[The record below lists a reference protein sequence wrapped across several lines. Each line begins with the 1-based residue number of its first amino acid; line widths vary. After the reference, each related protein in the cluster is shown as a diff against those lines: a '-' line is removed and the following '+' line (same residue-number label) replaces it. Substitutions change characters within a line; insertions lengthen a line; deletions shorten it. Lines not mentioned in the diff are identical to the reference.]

1 MKAVVIHDKGGPE
14 QLVLADM
21 PDPVPGPG
29 EVVIDV
35 AYAGCNW
42 ADTQVRQGIYPHP
55 MVYPL
60 VMGFEV
66 SGTVS
71 KLASG
76 VTNVK
81 VGDRVA
87 TFPEKGGGYAEKCVA
102 GAAGLIKLPDSV
114 SLDVGAAFPITAL
127 TAYHMLHTVHGR
139 LNPGSTVLVSA
150 IGGGVGLSVT
160 QLAVHEGVK
169 VIGTTGTTGK
179 EKRPLE
185 LGATRVIN
193 YATEDFE
200 QAVLDATGGK
210 GVDLSID
217 SYGASMLDRMFAVT
231 RMLGHVISIGEA
243 EGQPFKNIRE
253 RILPRSQTFT
263 RFHLGHVDQHSAD
276 WNAGVAHCL
285 KGLAEG
291 WLTVPIEGVFPLA
304 EAAAMHRRLE
314 SRQVAGKLLL
324 KVGQI

>member
-1 MKAVVIHDKGGPE
+1 VKAVVIHDKGGPE

-21 PDPVPGPG
+21 ADPEPGPG
-29 EVVIDV
+29 EVAIDV

-71 KLASG
+71 KLGPG
-76 VTNVK
+76 VTTVK

-102 GAAGLIKLPDSV
+102 GAAGLIKLPDNV
-114 SLDVGAAFPITAL
+114 PLDIGAAFPITAL
-127 TAYHMLHTVHGR
+127 TAYHMLFTIHGR
-139 LNPGSTVLVSA
+139 LKPGSTVLVSA

-160 QLAVHEGVK
+160 QLAARAGVK
-169 VIGTTGTTGK
+169 VIGTTGTAGK

-185 LGATRVIN
+185 LGASRVIN

-200 QAVLDATGGK
+200 KAVLEATGGK
-210 GVDLSID
+210 GADLSID

-263 RFHLGHVDQHSAD
+263 RFHLGHVDQSSREWD
-276 WNAGVAHCL
+276 AGVAHCL
-285 KGLAEG
+285 RGLSEG

-304 EAAAMHRRLE
+304 GAADMHRRLE
-314 SRQVAGKLLL
+314 SRTVAGKLLL
-324 KVGQI
+324 KVR

>member
-55 MVYPL
+55 MVYPM

-71 KLASG
+71 RLGPG
-76 VTNVK
+76 VGGVK

-102 GAAGLIKLPDSV
+102 GAAGLIKLPHDV
-114 SLDVGAAFPITAL
+114 PLDVGAAFPITAL
-127 TAYHMLHTVHGR
+127 TAYHMLHTIHGR
-139 LNPGSTVLVSA
+139 LKPGSTVLVSA
-150 IGGGVGLSVT
+150 IGGGVGLAVT
-160 QLAVHEGVK
+160 QLAVHAGVR
-169 VIGTTGTTGK
+169 VIGTTGTAGK
-179 EKRPLE
+179 ETRPLAY
-185 LGATRVIN
+185 GASRVVN

-200 QAVLDATGGK
+200 QAVLDFTGGK
-210 GVDLSID
+210 GVDLAID
-217 SYGASMLDRMFAVT
+217 SYGASMLDRIFAVV
-231 RMLGHVISIGEA
+231 RPLGHIISIGEA

-263 RFHLGHVDQHSAD
+263 RLHLGHVDQGSPEWA
-276 WNAGVAHCL
+276 AGVAHCL
-285 KGLAEG
+285 KGLSEG
-291 WLTVPIEGVFPLA
+291 WLKVPIEGVFPLA
-304 EAAAMHRRLE
+304 QAADMHRRLE
-314 SRQVAGKLLL
+314 GRHVAGKLLL
-324 KVGQI
+324 KTA